1 MTGSVLS
8 YVLRF
13 MLFVLLQ
20 VLVLN
25 RVLFFDFVNPYL
37 YVLFIITLPTM
48 MDRIAQMLVAFLLGL
63 CVDIFSG
70 TIGLNAFACVL
81 TAYIKPFQNKAF
93 GPQEEFGIVP
103 SFTTYGVAQFVQY
116 SSVLVLI
123 HHLAF
128 FIAEAGSFEHFG
140 TILLK
145 TLCRSVFTML
155 LIISVEYFK
164 SRK

>member
-1 MTGSVLS
+1 VL
-8 YVLRF
+8 
-13 MLFVLLQ
+13 
-20 VLVLN
+20 
-25 RVLFFDFVNPYL
+25 
-37 YVLFIITLPTM
+37 
-48 MDRIAQMLVAFLLGL
+48 A
-63 CVDIFSG
+63 
-70 TIGLNAFACVL
+70 
-81 TAYIKPFQNKAF
+81 AYIKPFQNKAL
-93 GPQEEFGIVP
+93 GPQGGFGLVP

-145 TLCRSVFTML
+145 TLCSSVFTML